1 MNILDSD
8 IISKISH
15 LHKSCRFFLQ
25 AELNKKGLPDLASSH
40 GYILFLLSKNP
51 GLSMQEIA
59 SKINRDKSTTTVLIK
74 KLENLNLVKTSL
86 SPKDSRI
93 KIVSLTDRG
102 AEYNRETQDISNALK
117 EKFFKNFQEKD
128 AENLE
133 KMLDKAAENFL

>member
-1 MNILDSD
+1 
-8 IISKISH
+8 
-15 LHKSCRFFLQ
+15 
-25 AELNKKGLPDLASSH
+25 
-40 GYILFLLSKNP
+40 
-51 GLSMQEIA
+51 MQEIA